1 MDNLRTNLRT
11 NGGLTS
17 QSLANAGLAWCE
29 KGDSNPLLP
38 SNISDL
44 TPKPV
49 RTIAY
54 KWLIC
59 VQFAYKMVT

>member
-1 MDNLRTNLRT
+1 MRHWWAPRTSNTMD
-11 NGGLTS
+11 
-17 QSLANAGLAWCE
+17 
-29 KGDSNPLLP
+29 P

-54 KWLIC
+54 KWFFC
-59 VQFAYKMVT
+59 VQIAYKLKGENVGFNLEGV

>member
-11 NGGLTS
+11 NGVLFLQS
-17 QSLANAGLAWCE
+17 QQPRGIVWRGRRDL
-29 KGDSNPLLP
+29 NPLLS

-44 TPKPV
+44 TPKSV
-49 RTIAY
+49 RIIAY

-59 VQFAYKMVT
+59 VQFAYK

>member
-11 NGGLTS
+11 NGGLIS
-17 QSLANAGLAWCE
+17 QSQQPQGIAWR
-29 KGDSNPLLP
+29 GRRDLNPLLP